1 MRDLHLYGVIRKCLP
16 VNDHW
21 REISP
26 CEGPKARKRSSKSR
40 KIQEGW
46 HVAEALLE
54 VEGDKFALQATVRS
68 LDCI

>member
-1 MRDLHLYGVIRKCLP
+1 MHLHGVIRKCLP
-16 VNDHW
+16 ENDHR

-26 CEGPKARKRSSKSR
+26 REGPKARKRSSESR

-54 VEGDKFALQATVRS
+54 VEEGDKFALQATVRS